1 MRPLP
6 AAPLHRLA
14 ALGSHVAAPLGVRGR
29 AARMASQPASAA
41 APRGVLYHGVSL
53 LNQTDAIQ
61 VDVDLMQEPGFSI
74 DQLMELAGL
83 SCACAVVALA
93 PTPCRVLLVCGPGNN
108 GGDGLV
114 AARHLYH
121 FGYTAE
127 VVYPKQPKGPL
138 FANLVAQQ
146 EMLGIPVMQE
156 MPADVSP
163 SRQSVCPYPILSAC
177 APT

>member
-1 MRPLP
+1 
-6 AAPLHRLA
+6 
-14 ALGSHVAAPLGVRGR
+14 
-29 AARMASQPASAA
+29 MASQPASAA

>member
-1 MRPLP
+1 MRSLP
-6 AAPLHRLA
+6 APLHRLA
-14 ALGSHVAAPLGVRGR
+14 SVGSHVAPAAVCGRGL
-29 AARMASQPASAA
+29 AAMASAS
-41 APRGVLYHGVSL
+41 RGVLHRGVSL
-53 LNQTDAIQ
+53 LNQADAIQ

-127 VVYPKQPKGPL
+127 VVYPKQPKAPL

-146 EMLGIPVMQE
+146 EQLGIPVTQE
-156 MPADVSP
+156 MPADVRLRNSP
-163 SRQSVCPYPILSAC
+163 VCPVLVIQCLRHP
-177 APT
+177 